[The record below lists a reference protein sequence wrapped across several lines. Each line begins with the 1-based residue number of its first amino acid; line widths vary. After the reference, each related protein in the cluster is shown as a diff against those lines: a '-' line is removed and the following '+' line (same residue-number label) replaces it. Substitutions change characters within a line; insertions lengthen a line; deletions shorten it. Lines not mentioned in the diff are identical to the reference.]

1 MFCICFVIYN
11 PLYFFIFT
19 LKFYVLLPVTKLIQ
33 DTASFKN
40 AIKVNKLIIVY
51 FYDFIPGV
59 QINDLF
65 IWSAL

>member
-11 PLYFFIFT
+11 PLYFFIFA

-40 AIKVNKLIIVY
+40 AIKVNK
-51 FYDFIPGV
+51 
-59 QINDLF
+59 
-65 IWSAL
+65 